1 MAKQNIFDNET
12 FFTEY
17 RKLREREVNA
27 NNLFEIPTLTKLLPD
42 LEGKRIL
49 DLGCGSGERCMDY
62 LKRGAAKVTGIL
74 M

>member
-27 NNLFEIPTLTKLLPD
+27 NNLFEIPTLISLLPD
-42 LEGKRIL
+42 LEGK
-49 DLGCGSGERCMDY
+49 DP
-62 LKRGAAKVTGIL
+62 
-74 M
+74 